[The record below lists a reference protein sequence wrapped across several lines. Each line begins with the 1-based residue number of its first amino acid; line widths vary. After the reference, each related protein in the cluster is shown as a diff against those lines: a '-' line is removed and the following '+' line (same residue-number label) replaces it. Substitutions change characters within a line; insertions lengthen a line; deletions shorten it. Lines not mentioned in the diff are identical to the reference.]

1 MARWTEAQVLAA
13 APDTSSVAA
22 ARKLAKPGPWTE
34 TGANEIL
41 VWGSCQGSGKNPYQ
55 VSIDLEG
62 PAYRCSCPSRKFPCK
77 HALALLL
84 LWAGGLVGEGAEA
97 AGFAQEWADKRA
109 TRSEARTARAEAPA
123 DPEAQA
129 RRLAERIARMDAG
142 VDDLILWLTDLVRAG
157 LVTARTQPYAFWDRA
172 AARLVDAQ
180 LPGLADRVRELA
192 THAAGEAW
200 ADDLLRHLGRLWLLA
215 QAWRRR
221 DELPAPL
228 AADLRA
234 AVGWSTQRE
243 QLSDG
248 ETLTDTWQVLGAFRT
263 TDGPLQQQ
271 RTWVRADGGPV
282 GLILET
288 AGPGQALGI
297 PQLAGARLAGTAAW
311 YPGNAPARLYFP
323 EPPTP
328 VEPATDAGP
337 AVTVAEARAQVATA
351 LAGVPWRDR
360 FPVTLAAAR
369 FRHDPQAVVDA
380 AGDAFAL
387 TADTNLILLLALTG
401 GHPHDVFGEL
411 EAGRFRPLT
420 LALDG
425 KTVAL

>member
-1 MARWTEAQVLAA
+1 M
-13 APDTSSVAA
+13 
-22 ARKLAKPGPWTE
+22 
-34 TGANEIL
+34 
-41 VWGSCQGSGKNPYQ
+41 
-55 VSIDLEG
+55 
-62 PAYRCSCPSRKFPCK
+62 
-77 HALALLL
+77 
-84 LWAGGLVGEGAEA
+84 
-97 AGFAQEWADKRA
+97 
-109 TRSEARTARAEAPA
+109 
-123 DPEAQA
+123 
-129 RRLAERIARMDAG
+129 
-142 VDDLILWLTDLVRAG
+142 
-157 LVTARTQPYAFWDRA
+157 
-172 AARLVDAQ
+172 
-180 LPGLADRVRELA
+180 
-192 THAAGEAW
+192 
-200 ADDLLRHLGRLWLLA
+200 LLA

-248 ETLTDTWQVLGAFRT
+248 ETRTDTWQVLGAFRT